1 MRVLFTT
8 LPGAGPLHPLVPLAR
23 ALEEAGHEVAF
34 ATSRSYC
41 PTVEGA
47 GFRCFAA
54 GYDWLVGERE
64 PLYARVRELLAG
76 REAPFSPLED
86 VYTAFLPPRMVPDL
100 LALGRSWRPDVLVRD
115 PMEFAG
121 CVAAEVLGIPH
132 AACGPLFSFWQG
144 AWHGAPGEVGKPKL
158 DGLRRAH
165 GLPPDP
171 DLVMLHRYLYLAF
184 LPPAFLDPGLTPPPT
199 VHFLRPV
206 CFNRSGAEALPPWVA
221 RLPERP
227 TVHASL
233 GTVFH
238 RTPGVFA
245 AILEGLRDEEINLI
259 LAVGRDQDP
268 AAFGPQP
275 PNVHIERYI
284 PHTLLLP
291 HCDAVVTHGGFSSVM
306 ACFEEGLPMVAIP
319 LAGGDQAGN
328 ARRCAALGVAR
339 VVAPDERKPDAIRE
353 AVVDVLGDP
362 RYRENAE
369 HLRREIRA
377 LPEPEHAV
385 ELLEGLA
392 LERAPLANTSQQRAE
407 RRYERA

>member
-8 LPGAGPLHPLVPLAR
+8 LPGAGAFHALVPLAR
-23 ALEEAGHEVAF
+23 ALEAAGHEVAF

-41 PTVEGA
+41 PTVEGT
-47 GFRCFAA
+47 GFRCFPA

-64 PLYARVRELLAG
+64 PLYARVRESLAG
-76 REAPFSPLED
+76 RDAPFSPLED
-86 VYTAFLPPRMVPDL
+86 VYTAFLPPRMVPGLVD
-100 LALGRSWRPDVLVRD
+100 LGRSWGPEALVRE

-132 AACGPLFSFWQG
+132 AACGPFFSFWQG
-144 AWHGAPGEVGKPKL
+144 AWHGVPGEVGKPKL
-158 DGLRRAH
+158 EALRRAY

-184 LPPAFLDPGLTPPPT
+184 LPPAFLHPDLTPPST

-206 CFNRSGAEALPPWVA
+206 SFNRSGAEVSPPWLA

-238 RTPGVFA
+238 RTPGVFS

-275 PNVHIERYI
+275 PNVYIERYI
-284 PHTLLLP
+284 PHTVLLP
-291 HCDAVVTHGGFSSVM
+291 HCDAVITHGGFSSVM
-306 ACFEEGLPMVAIP
+306 ACIEEGLPMVAVP

-328 ARRCAALGVAR
+328 AQRCAALGVAR
-339 VVAPDERKPDAIRE
+339 VVAPDQRTPETIRE
-353 AVVDVLGDP
+353 AVLDVLRDP
-362 RYRENAE
+362 RYRENAG
-369 HLRREIRA
+369 HLRREIQT

-385 ELLEGLA
+385 ELLERLV
-392 LERAPLANTSQQRAE
+392 LEKTPLAKTPQRAAV
-407 RRYERA
+407 RGDVS

>member
-1 MRVLFTT
+1 M
-8 LPGAGPLHPLVPLAR
+8 
-23 ALEEAGHEVAF
+23 
-34 ATSRSYC
+34 
-41 PTVEGA
+41 
-47 GFRCFAA
+47 
-54 GYDWLVGERE
+54 
-64 PLYARVRELLAG
+64 
-76 REAPFSPLED
+76 
-86 VYTAFLPPRMVPDL
+86 PDL

-158 DGLRRAH
+158 DDLRRAH

-171 DLVMLHRYLYLAF
+171 GLVMLHRYLYLAF
-184 LPPAFLDPGLTPPPT
+184 LPPTFLDPGLTPPST
-199 VHFLRPV
+199 VHFLRPA
-206 CFNRSGAEALPPWVA
+206 CFNRSGAEVLPPWLT

-238 RTPGVFA
+238 RTPGVFT

-275 PNVHIERYI
+275 PNVYIERYI

-291 HCDAVVTHGGFSSVM
+291 QCDTVVTHGGFSSVM

-328 ARRCAALGVAR
+328 GRRCAALGVAR
-339 VVAPDERKPDAIRE
+339 VVAPAERTPEAIRE
-353 AVVDVLGDP
+353 AVLDVLRNS
-362 RYRENAE
+362 RYRKNAE
-369 HLRREIRA
+369 HLRREIQT

-385 ELLEGLA
+385 ELLERLA
-392 LERAPLANTSQQRAE
+392 LQRAPLANTSQRTQ
-407 RRYERA
+407 RYERA

>member
-1 MRVLFTT
+1 
-8 LPGAGPLHPLVPLAR
+8 
-23 ALEEAGHEVAF
+23 
-34 ATSRSYC
+34 
-41 PTVEGA
+41 
-47 GFRCFAA
+47 
-54 GYDWLVGERE
+54 
-64 PLYARVRELLAG
+64 
-76 REAPFSPLED
+76 
-86 VYTAFLPPRMVPDL
+86 
-100 LALGRSWRPDVLVRD
+100 VLVRD

-158 DGLRRAH
+158 DDLRRAH

-171 DLVMLHRYLYLAF
+171 GLVMLHRYLYLAF
-184 LPPAFLDPGLTPPPT
+184 LPPTFLDPGLTPPST

-206 CFNRSGAEALPPWVA
+206 CFNRSGAEVLPPWLT

-238 RTPGVFA
+238 RTPGVFT

-268 AAFGPQP
+268 AAFGSQP
-275 PNVHIERYI
+275 PNVYIERYI

-291 HCDAVVTHGGFSSVM
+291 QCDTVVTHGGFSSVM

-328 ARRCAALGVAR
+328 GRRCAALGVAR
-339 VVAPDERKPDAIRE
+339 VVAPAERTPEAIRE
-353 AVVDVLGDP
+353 ALLDVLRNS
-362 RYRENAE
+362 RYRKNAE
-369 HLRREIRA
+369 HLRREIQT

-385 ELLEGLA
+385 ELLERLA
-392 LERAPLANTSQQRAE
+392 LRRAPLANTSQRTQ
-407 RRYERA
+407 RYERA